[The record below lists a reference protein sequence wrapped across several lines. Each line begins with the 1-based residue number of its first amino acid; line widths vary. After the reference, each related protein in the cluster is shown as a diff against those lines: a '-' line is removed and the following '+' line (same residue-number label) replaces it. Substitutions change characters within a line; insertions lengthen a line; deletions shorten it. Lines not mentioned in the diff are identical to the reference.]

1 MSAAH
6 AQGPGGP
13 RQVQLV
19 ADSRLDCTE
28 LLARA
33 VRGMVAAAGLPPR
46 ECAHVELAVA
56 EAVNNVVRHA
66 YQGQSGHPIE
76 LLFTLEDGR
85 FTIEVSDTGT
95 PMPKRPSPV
104 FDFDPTDV
112 AHLPEGGMG
121 LFLIHSVMDEVEYRS
136 HGGRNSLA
144 MRRRLAA

>member
-1 MSAAH
+1 MSASH
-6 AQGPGGP
+6 PLGTGGA
-13 RQVQLV
+13 RQIQLSC
-19 ADSRLDCTE
+19 DSRLDCTE
-28 LLARA
+28 LLTRA

-56 EAVNNVVRHA
+56 EAVNNVIRHA
-66 YQGQSGHPIE
+66 YHGEPGHPIE

-95 PMPKRPSPV
+95 PMPERPSPV
-104 FDFDPTDV
+104 FDFDPQDV
-112 AHLPEGGMG
+112 ARLPEGGMG

-136 HGGRNSLA
+136 RGGRNSLA